1 VQEDRDTGDRTRPIG
16 GVPADT
22 EIDDLFAVRVGVE
35 HIFPLPA
42 GKVPLRAGLFYD
54 PRPGLGNE
62 QAIYG
67 FSLGSGL
74 TTPRFSLDA
83 AYQYRTGDD
92 LLGRNVSADL
102 NDTTFDTEEH
112 LFIASLIW
120 YL

>member
-1 VQEDRDTGDRTRPIG
+1 
-16 GVPADT
+16 
-22 EIDDLFAVRVGVE
+22 VRLGVE
-35 HIFPLPA
+35 HVLSLPA

-62 QAIYG
+62 QGIYG
-67 FSLGSGL
+67 FSLGSGV
-74 TTPRFSLDA
+74 TTPRFSFDA

-92 LLGRNVSADL
+92 VPGRNVSREL
-102 NDTTFDTEEH
+102 QDTSFDVEEH